1 MIHQGKE
8 TTFGYDLYESNLPGT
23 SSGNDMPGFSSGGQ
37 WNGGTAFCN
46 DLPGTTFGHDSHV
59 TTFGP
64 QYVPDELNG
73 SPSTGKY
80 EVPRFLVNM
89 IDIKTHIL
97 FWVYFSMKRNMY

>member
-23 SSGNDMPGFSSGGQ
+23 SSASDIPDFSSGGQ

-46 DLPGTTFGHDSHV
+46 DLPGVEVTTFGHDSQV

-64 QYVPDELNG
+64 HYVPGEPNG

-89 IDIKTHIL
+89 LD
-97 FWVYFSMKRNMY
+97 SN